1 VILKRKEI
9 IAIMDTTE
17 NPIIEFVN
25 VSKQNGLGRSAI
37 YPLHNVS
44 FRVEKGEFCII
55 EGKTGAGMTTLI
67 DLLTGTDK
75 VTDGKIFFNGQ
86 ELSAMNKKQIGMYQR
101 NDVGFIFKFYTLVP
115 LLTVKEN
122 IEIASHLRNGILSCR
137 DIIEMVGL
145 GDKAKMTV
153 SELTVEEEQR
163 LVIARA
169 LAKNAKLIL
178 CDDPMSLLD
187 YETGKEILKLLY
199 DICKKNNSTIIF
211 VTENNAL
218 SPIADRVITIKSGEV
233 LSEIVDN
240 EPLSIDEIEW

>member
-1 VILKRKEI
+1 
-9 IAIMDTTE
+9 MDTTE

-25 VSKQNGLGRSAI
+25 VSKQNGLGKSAI
-37 YPLHNVS
+37 YSLHNVS

-55 EGKTGAGMTTLI
+55 DGKTGAGMTTLI

-75 VTDGKIFFNGQ
+75 ATDGKIFFNGQ

-101 NDVGFIFKFYTLVP
+101 NDVGFIFKSYTLVP

>member
-1 VILKRKEI
+1 
-9 IAIMDTTE
+9 MDTTE

-75 VTDGKIFFNGQ
+75 ATDGKIFFNGQ

-101 NDVGFIFKFYTLVP
+101 NDVGFIFKSYTLVP

>member
-1 VILKRKEI
+1 
-9 IAIMDTTE
+9 
-17 NPIIEFVN
+17 
-25 VSKQNGLGRSAI
+25 
-37 YPLHNVS
+37 
-44 FRVEKGEFCII
+44 
-55 EGKTGAGMTTLI
+55 
-67 DLLTGTDK
+67 
-75 VTDGKIFFNGQ
+75 
-86 ELSAMNKKQIGMYQR
+86 
-101 NDVGFIFKFYTLVP
+101 
-115 LLTVKEN
+115 
-122 IEIASHLRNGILSCR
+122 
-137 DIIEMVGL
+137 MVGL
-145 GDKAKMTV
+145 GDKAKTTV

>member
-1 VILKRKEI
+1 
-9 IAIMDTTE
+9 
-17 NPIIEFVN
+17 
-25 VSKQNGLGRSAI
+25 
-37 YPLHNVS
+37 
-44 FRVEKGEFCII
+44 
-55 EGKTGAGMTTLI
+55 
-67 DLLTGTDK
+67 
-75 VTDGKIFFNGQ
+75 
-86 ELSAMNKKQIGMYQR
+86 MYQR